1 MNWSAIKTNPQNYK
15 FVNTVRVFVEPTI
28 QEVKDE
34 VVTKADEIRYVTRM
48 IIFIFVIV
56 SIFLG
61 MGSFPEVAS
70 SIELNYREYT
80 RLNSLPHEASLW
92 NFPLKSSD
100 YEIPENARG
109 IRKDVQNVKSQV
121 CPFGDDH
128 EHPTFVFGTMN
139 TGTNMM
145 NGLINSTCE
154 GKSKFL
160 KKCDSRL
167 NKHTPWYPDILYV
180 IPRNIPFIV
189 MTKDPLTWFN
199 SMCKRSYSLNQVKQY
214 MECTTAIFDSKWS
227 FYGKEYDS
235 ILSFWEEYHRL
246 ILNNTFGRNPVNA
259 LLVRYE
265 DVLLDTAGEMKKVCN
280 HLGLEMSK
288 NVTIDE
294 GAYKRHGKSHGLK
307 SSKSL
312 YLNPGYRYTGKK
324 AMHKPAKLTYRWR
337 LEQLWESADQNLLT
351 AMGYDWDRTVYYR
364 PNQVRKP
371 SLEKNGNVSLM
382 KNQNNG

>member
-1 MNWSAIKTNPQNYK
+1 
-15 FVNTVRVFVEPTI
+15 
-28 QEVKDE
+28 
-34 VVTKADEIRYVTRM
+34 
-48 IIFIFVIV
+48 VIV
-56 SIFLG
+56 SIFLS
-61 MGSFPEVAS
+61 MVSFPEVSS
-70 SIELNYREYT
+70 SIELNYKEYI
-80 RLNSLPHEASLW
+80 RLNSPSHEASSPKLW
-92 NFPLKSSD
+92 NFPLKARD
-100 YEIPENARG
+100 YEIPERARQIREDVENA
-109 IRKDVQNVKSQV
+109 KSHV

-128 EHPTFVFGTMN
+128 HHPVFGTMN

-145 NGLINSTCE
+145 DGLINSNCE
-154 GKSKFL
+154 GTSKFL

-180 IPRNIPFIV
+180 IPRDMPFVV

-199 SMCKRSYSLNQVKQY
+199 SICKRSYALKQMKQK
-214 MECTTAIFDSKWS
+214 MECTTAIFNSKWR

-280 HLGLEMSK
+280 HLGLEMIK

-307 SSKSL
+307 SSQSL
-312 YLNPGYRYTGKK
+312 YLNPGYRYTGKE
-324 AMHKPAKLTYRWR
+324 AMHQPATLTHRWR

-351 AMGYDWDRTVYYR
+351 AMGYDWDRIVYYR

-371 SLEKNGNVSLM
+371 GLEKSGNVSLM
-382 KNQNNG
+382 ENHNNG